1 MTILIAL
8 LPCQYLSLSDSLI
21 LVTLVGV
28 KCYLFVALICISQM
42 TSLSIFSLSIGHLDI
57 FLIEMSIQVLC
68 LFLNWFLSFF
78 IIELDDSSIFPRY
91 HSHLSYTTCKYFF
104 LILGGSFYFLD
115 ELWSPKFNFKSNL
128 SIFLL
133 FLLFLVLYVKTL
145 CQIQGLKN
153 FLTCSPR

>member
-1 MTILIAL
+1 MRILIAL
-8 LPCQYLSLSDSLI
+8 LPCQYLSLSDALI

-104 LILGGSFYFLD
+104 LILGGGLFTFLMNFAAPNLTLSPIYLFFFCSFYF
-115 ELWSPKFNFKSNL
+115 W
-128 SIFLL
+128 
-133 FLLFLVLYVKTL
+133 YYM
-145 CQIQGLKN
+145 
-153 FLTCSPR
+153 